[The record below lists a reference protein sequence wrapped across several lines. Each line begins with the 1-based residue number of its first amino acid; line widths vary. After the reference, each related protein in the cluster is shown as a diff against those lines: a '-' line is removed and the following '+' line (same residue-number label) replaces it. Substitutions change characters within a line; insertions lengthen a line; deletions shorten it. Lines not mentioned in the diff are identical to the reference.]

1 VEGAVIDLPARVTIR
16 EVGPRDGLQ
25 SEEPLPVEARANLI
39 TALSRTGVPKIEA
52 VSFVSAKAVPAMA
65 GAAEVWARVE
75 RRPDVA
81 YSALVPNRQGAE
93 AALEAGGFS
102 SLQSFLAAA
111 DGYNLKN
118 VGKPVD
124 ASLHDVS
131 RVVEVARSS
140 KVPVEVSISASFGDP
155 FEGDVPPERVLDLAQ
170 RLVDSGVAAIS
181 LGDTTGMA
189 TPTRVWSVAG
199 LLLDKLPDVPLNL
212 HFHDTRGSAMAN
224 VLAALQLGIEE
235 FDASVGGLGGSP
247 FAPGANGNLATEDVV
262 HMLSDMEIETG
273 VDLDRLLEVT
283 QLVESLVGHAVPSQ
297 VSKAGPRWNT
307 RGN

>member
-1 VEGAVIDLPARVTIR
+1 VEGAVIDLPTRVTIR

-124 ASLHDVS
+124 ASLHDVG